1 MGPGAAAGSG
11 PGSAALGVTRVDQ
24 GFLSLLRCPRTG
36 AELRIA
42 EPEELAA
49 INESLGKG
57 ELENAAG
64 HKPERAI
71 EGALVSACG
80 RWLYPVLEGIP
91 VLLVEEAFKLGK
103 H

>member
-1 MGPGAAAGSG
+1 M
-11 PGSAALGVTRVDQ
+11 TRVDE

-42 EPEELAA
+42 QPEELAA
-49 INESLGKG
+49 IHESHLKG

-64 HKPERAI
+64 RRPERAI

-80 RWLYPVLEGIP
+80 RWLYPVHEGIP
-91 VLLVEEAFKLGK
+91 VLLVEEALELGK
-103 H
+103 HSIDACD